1 MNPEPTAAPS
11 KSQGQATF
19 SAIGDV
25 QVAMDDAVHEAE
37 TARSRMSWAGIAAY
51 TVLAYLAGLAA
62 LLSLDA
68 PPRAGDLLR
77 VPLTAAFICFAAA
90 WSRARWKARARNT
103 RAELKSA
110 QKAADSLAHES
121 ACGLDAI
128 RAHMIALRTD
138 RPDCASS
145 EHFSRLNQGANRIC
159 SALRHFNRT

>member
-1 MNPEPTAAPS
+1 MKPEPTVAPA
-11 KSQGQATF
+11 KSPGQATF

-25 QVAMDDAVHEAE
+25 HMAVDDAAHETE
-37 TARSRMSWAGIAAY
+37 TAGSRTGWAGVAAF
-51 TVLAYLAGLAA
+51 TALGYLAGLAA

-77 VPLTAAFICFAAA
+77 APLAAAFICFAAA

-103 RAELKSA
+103 HAQLKSA
-110 QKAADSLAHES
+110 MKTANSLAHEA

-128 RAHMIALRTD
+128 RAHMIALRSD

-145 EHFSRLNQGANRIC
+145 EHFSRLNQGANRIS
-159 SALRHFNRT
+159 SALRRFNRT